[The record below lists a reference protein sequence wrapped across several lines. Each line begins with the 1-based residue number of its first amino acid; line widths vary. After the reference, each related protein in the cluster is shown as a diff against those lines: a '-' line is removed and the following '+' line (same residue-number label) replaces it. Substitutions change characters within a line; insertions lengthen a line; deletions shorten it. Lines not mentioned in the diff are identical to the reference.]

1 MVDLG
6 LMMTILEVSM
16 YDWMM
21 EEVFRSPKL
30 EPRAV
35 LYLRLKAL
43 ASRVDSK
50 MDDSEIAFL
59 LS

>member
-21 EEVFRSPKL
+21 DEERRSPKL
-30 EPRAV
+30 EPGGV
-35 LYLRLKAL
+35 LYFLLKAL
-43 ASRVDSK
+43 ASQIDSE
-50 MDDSEIAFL
+50 MDD
-59 LS
+59 